1 MLEYEY
7 AKVLTELIVSERDPL
22 LEEKWAALRKIMGRA
37 DAYKKEGFLE
47 EIICKFVQKK
57 AEMIL
62 RATKKS
68 ELNEIIQMPKPYYDG
83 NKIVSPSKYD
93 TKEEEL
99 ILWSSTSLKGP
110 LVSAGYERYKELF
123 CKLLPEQGKQVFPGH
138 FKNGAETGSDAA

>member
-68 ELNEIIQMPKPYYDG
+68 ELNEIIQMPKPHFDG
-83 NKIVSPSKYD
+83 NKLIPDKYSIP
-93 TKEEEL
+93 EEEL
-99 ILWSSTSLKGP
+99 ICWCETSLRGP
-110 LVSAGYERYKELF
+110 LNEYGFLRYMEVF
-123 CKLLPEQGKQVFPGH
+123 RQVFPESS
-138 FKNGAETGSDAA
+138 KEIDTRESL

>member
-37 DAYKKEGFLE
+37 DAYKKEGLLE

-68 ELNEIIQMPKPYYDG
+68 ELNEIIQMPKPHFDG
-83 NKIVSPSKYD
+83 NKIISPSEYD
-93 TKEEEL
+93 TEEEEL
-99 ILWSSTSLKGP
+99 MLWSSTSLKGP

-123 CKLLPEQGKQVFPGH
+123 CKLLPEQGKQVFPEN
-138 FKNGAETGSDAA
+138 FKNGAETGSNAA

>member
-7 AKVLTELIVSERDPL
+7 AKVLAELMVSERDPL
-22 LEEKWAALRKIMGRA
+22 LEEKWAALRKIIGRA
-37 DAYKKEGFLE
+37 DAYQKEGFLE

-62 RATKKS
+62 RATKKG
-68 ELNEIIQMPKPYYDG
+68 ELNEIMQMPKPYYDG

-93 TKEEEL
+93 TEEEEL

-123 CKLLPEQGKQVFPGH
+123 CKLLPEQGKQVFPEN
-138 FKNGAETGSDAA
+138 FMNRAETGSDAA

>member
-1 MLEYEY
+1 
-7 AKVLTELIVSERDPL
+7 
-22 LEEKWAALRKIMGRA
+22 MGRA
-37 DAYKKEGFLE
+37 YAYKKEGFLE

-57 AEMIL
+57 ADMIL
-62 RATKKS
+62 RATKKG

>member
-37 DAYKKEGFLE
+37 YAYKKEGFLE

-57 AEMIL
+57 ADMIL

-68 ELNEIIQMPKPYYDG
+68 ELNEIIQMPKPHFDG
-83 NKIVSPSKYD
+83 NKIISPSEYD
-93 TKEEEL
+93 TEEEEL

>member
-7 AKVLTELIVSERDPL
+7 AKVLAELMVSERDPL

-37 DAYKKEGFLE
+37 DTYKKEGFLE

-57 AEMIL
+57 VEMIL
-62 RATKKS
+62 RATKKG
-68 ELNEIIQMPKPYYDG
+68 ELNEIMQVPKPYYDG

-93 TKEEEL
+93 TEEEEL

-123 CKLLPEQGKQVFPGH
+123 CKLLPEQGKQVFPEN
-138 FKNGAETGSDAA
+138 FKNRAETGSDAA